1 MSDRADWRP
10 LHNEL
15 QRWSEAGRKVT
26 FWFRDDD
33 AIEPTPALDQLLS
46 LSERFEVPMAL
57 AIIPGPTGEALAER
71 LTGESRITATVH
83 GWTHRNYAPDDTKK
97 QELGL
102 HRPQAIV
109 LDELHRGFDKLK
121 ALYGK
126 QFVPLLVPPWN
137 RIDDALLP
145 HLEPLGYRAVSVF
158 GLAKQA
164 PIGLVNTHIDIM
176 RWHGVRGGL
185 PHAEII
191 GRLVEELQNRC
202 DGNDEPIGVM
212 THHLAHDDLAWSFIE
227 TLFEETVGHAAL
239 EWRPVGN
246 FVHHGDARHM

>member
-1 MSDRADWRP
+1 MSDRAEWQP
-10 LHNEL
+10 LRDEL
-15 QRWSEAGRKVT
+15 RRWNDAGRTAKL
-26 FWFRDDD
+26 WFRDDD
-33 AIEPTPALDQLLS
+33 AIEPTPALDRLLS
-46 LSERFEVPMAL
+46 LANRFDVPIAL

-71 LTGESRITATVH
+71 LAHETGVTATVH

-102 HRPQAIV
+102 HRPQDVV

-121 ALYGK
+121 TLYPR

-145 HLEPLGYRAVSVF
+145 HLASFGYRAVSVF
-158 GLAKQA
+158 GLAKEA
-164 PIGLVNTHIDIM
+164 PIELVNTHVDIM

-185 PHAEII
+185 PHGEII
-191 GRLVEELQNRC
+191 EHLVEEFRNRF
-202 DGNDEPIGVM
+202 DGNDEPIGLM
-212 THHLAHDDLAWSFIE
+212 THHLVHDDLAWNFIE
-227 TLFEETVGHAAL
+227 TLFEETAGHAAI

-246 FVHHGDARHM
+246 FIS

>member
-1 MSDRADWRP
+1 MTNRADWQP
-10 LHNEL
+10 LRDEL
-15 QRWSEAGRKVT
+15 RRWTEAGRKAR

-33 AIEPTPALDQLLS
+33 AIEPTPALDRLLS
-46 LSERFEVPMAL
+46 LSDRFEVPMAL
-57 AIIPGPTGEALAER
+57 AVIPGPTGEPLAER
-71 LTGESRITATVH
+71 LADQERVTVTVH
-83 GWTHRNYAPDDTKK
+83 GWMHQNYAPDETKK

-102 HRPQAIV
+102 HRPQAAV

-121 ALYGK
+121 ALYPS
-126 QFVPLLVPPWN
+126 QFLAMLVPPWN

-145 HLEPLGYRAVSVF
+145 DLSPFGYRAVSVF

-164 PIGLVNTHIDIM
+164 PITLVNTHIDIM

-185 PHAEII
+185 PHAGLI
-191 GRLVEELQNRC
+191 GRLVEELRNRF

-212 THHLAHDDLAWSFIE
+212 THHLVHDDLAWGFVE
-227 TLFEETVGHAAL
+227 ALFEETAGHDAI

-246 FVHHGDARHM
+246 FVN

>member
-1 MSDRADWRP
+1 MSDRADWQP
-10 LHNEL
+10 LRDEL
-15 QRWSEAGRKVT
+15 RRWSEAGRKVK

-33 AIEPTPALDQLLS
+33 AIEPTPALDRLLS
-46 LSERFEVPMAL
+46 LANRFDVPMAL

-71 LTGESRITATVH
+71 LKRESHITATVH
-83 GWTHRNYAPDDTKK
+83 GWTHQNYAPEETKK

-102 HRPQAIV
+102 HRPQSIV

-121 ALYGK
+121 TLYPQ

-145 HLEPLGYRAVSVF
+145 HLAPFGYRAVSVF

-164 PIGLVNTHIDIM
+164 PIGLINTHIDIM

-185 PHAEII
+185 PHAEVI
-191 GRLVEELQNRC
+191 GRLVEELRIRF
-202 DGNDEPIGVM
+202 DGHDEPIGVM
-212 THHLAHDDLAWSFIE
+212 THHLAHDDLAWDFVE
-227 TLFEETVGHAAL
+227 TLFRETADHAAI
-239 EWRPVGN
+239 EWRPIN
-246 FVHHGDARHM
+246 HFIH

>member
-1 MSDRADWRP
+1 MSDRADWQP
-10 LHNEL
+10 LRDEL
-15 QRWSEAGRKVT
+15 RRWNAAGRKVK

-33 AIEPTPALDQLLS
+33 AIEPTPALDHLLS
-46 LSERFEVPMAL
+46 LANRFDVPMAL

-71 LTGESRITATVH
+71 LARESRITATVH
-83 GWTHRNYAPDDTKK
+83 GWTHQNYAPDETKK

-121 ALYGK
+121 TLYSQ

-145 HLEPLGYRAVSVF
+145 HLAPFGYRAVSVF

-164 PIGLVNTHIDIM
+164 PIGLINTHIDIM

-185 PHAEII
+185 PHAEVIA
-191 GRLVEELQNRC
+191 RLVEELRIRF
-202 DGNDEPIGVM
+202 DGHDEPIGVM
-212 THHLAHDDLAWSFIE
+212 THHLVHDDLAWDFVE
-227 TLFEETVGHAAL
+227 TLFEETVDHAAI
-239 EWRPVGN
+239 EWRPVN
-246 FVHHGDARHM
+246 HFIP